1 MSVQRMNPIFKSDT
15 VGLKVR

>member
-1 MSVQRMNPIFKSDT
+1 MSVQKMNPIFKSDT